1 MRATLQ
7 NNRGMA
13 LTVVIMVSVLLLSI
27 TGATLVLSRL
37 ELKKTSNHILGIQ
50 ALALADAGVQHALA
64 VIPPGNNFPYTNEP
78 FVVPSTAYSSLPGF
92 TYSVTALNT
101 AGGTQAI
108 FTSTALGPNGTKKVI
123 VFYVGRGDY
132 GLGSVH
138 APGDAENIETEF
150 SGTSFTIDG
159 SDRCNAAPSV
169 PGITTTDPALVTEIT
184 NDTLDDGGLGDNQM
198 DSVTGA
204 GGAPS
209 VMVLSDPSMTV
220 SQIAD
225 AYMALSHVDLAGG
238 NYSSNES
245 WGTST
250 VPRITR
256 VSGDAQIQGTIE
268 GYGVLIVDGSLD
280 IAGNFTFHG
289 LVIARGDIGVQVN
302 GNAELYGSLVI
313 QDSTTEDP
321 TNELDIRGNAVIRY
335 DSCALAT
342 AEGWV
347 PLPKAARMLAWK
359 EKM

>member
-1 MRATLQ
+1 
-7 NNRGMA
+7 
-13 LTVVIMVSVLLLSI
+13 
-27 TGATLVLSRL
+27 
-37 ELKKTSNHILGIQ
+37 
-50 ALALADAGVQHALA
+50 VQHALA
-64 VIPPGNNFPYTNEP
+64 VIPPGNNFLYNTETS
-78 FVVPSTAYSSLPGF
+78 VVPSTAYSSLPGF

-108 FTSTALGPNGTKKVI
+108 FTSTALGPNGTKKAI
-123 VFYVGRGDY
+123 VFYIGRGDY

-138 APGDAENIETEF
+138 TPGDAENIETEF

-159 SDRCNAAPSV
+159 SDRCNAAPAV

-184 NDTLDDGGLGDNQM
+184 NDTLDDGGLDDNQM

-204 GGAPS
+204 GGTPS

-225 AYMALSHVDLAGG
+225 AYLALSHVDLPGG

-280 IAGNFTFHG
+280 IAGNFTFTG
-289 LVIARGDIGVQVN
+289 LVIARGDMGVQVN
-302 GNAELYGSLVI
+302 GNAGLYGSLLI
-313 QDSTTEDP
+313 QDSITEDP
-321 TNELDIRGNAVIRY
+321 TTELDIRGNAVIRY

-347 PLPKAARMLAWK
+347 ALPKAARMLAWI

>member
-1 MRATLQ
+1 MV
-7 NNRGMA
+7 
-13 LTVVIMVSVLLLSI
+13 LTMVLIVVVLLLAI
-27 TGATLVLSRL
+27 TGATLSLSRL
-37 ELKKTSNHILGIQ
+37 ELKKTSNYKLGTQ
-50 ALALADAGVQHALA
+50 ALEVADASVPHALSA
-64 VIPPGNNFPYTNEP
+64 IPPGINFPYNTETL
-78 FVVPSTAYSSLPGF
+78 VVPSTASSSLPGF
-92 TYSVTALNT
+92 SYSVTALNT
-101 AGGTQAI
+101 AGGTQAVL
-108 FTSTALGPNGTKKVI
+108 TSTALGPNGTKKVI
-123 VFYVGRGDY
+123 VVYAARGNY

-159 SDRCNAAPSV
+159 SDRCNAAPAV

-184 NDTLDDGGLGDNQM
+184 NDTLDDGGLDDNQM

-204 GGAPS
+204 GGTPS
-209 VMVLSDPSMTV
+209 VIFLSDPSMTV

-225 AYMALSHVDLAGG
+225 AYLALSHDDLAGG

-245 WGTST
+245 WGTAT
-250 VPRITR
+250 TPRITR

-302 GNAELYGSLVI
+302 GNAGLYGSLLI
-313 QDSTTEDP
+313 QDSTTQDP
-321 TNELDIRGNAVIRY
+321 TDELDIRGNAVIHY
-335 DSCALAT
+335 DSCALAA

-347 PLPKAARMLAWK
+347 PLPKAARILAWK

>member
-1 MRATLQ
+1 MV
-7 NNRGMA
+7 
-13 LTVVIMVSVLLLSI
+13 LTVVIMVTVLLLSI
-27 TGATLVLSRL
+27 IGATLVLSQL
-37 ELKKTSNHILGIQ
+37 ELKKTSNHILNTQ

-64 VIPPGNNFPYTNEP
+64 VIPPGNNFPYTNETL
-78 FVVPSTAYSSLPGF
+78 VVPSTAYSSLPGF
-92 TYSVTALNT
+92 SYSVNAINT

-123 VFYVGRGDY
+123 VFYAGRGDY

-138 APGDAENIETEF
+138 APGNADNVETRFE
-150 SGTSFTIDG
+150 GTSFTIDG
-159 SDRCNAAPSV
+159 SDRCSAAPSV
-169 PGITTTDPALVTEIT
+169 PGISTTDLALVTEIT
-184 NDTLDDGGLGDNQM
+184 NGTLTDGGLDNNQM

-209 VMVLSDPSMTV
+209 VMVKSESSMTV
-220 SQIAD
+220 SQMAD
-225 AYMALSHVDLAGG
+225 AYLALSHVDLPGG

-250 VPRITR
+250 TPMITQIT
-256 VSGDAQIQGTIE
+256 GDAQIQGSID
-268 GYGVLIVDGSLD
+268 GYGVLIVNGSLD
-280 IAGNFTFHG
+280 IAGNFTFYG

-302 GNAELYGSLVI
+302 GHAGIYGSLLVEE
-313 QDSTTEDP
+313 STTQDP
-321 TNELDIRGNAVIRY
+321 TVELDIRGNAVIRY

-347 PLPKAARMLAWK
+347 ALPKAARMLAWM